1 MKDGTTHLA
10 YKAEHVV
17 EAQTHLNESGIEKR
31 IEEVAADRGYHGN
44 ETLALA
50 ESAGLRTY
58 VSEWECRGRRRWRG
72 KPEEQQRAFYH
83 NRRRVRS
90 GKGRRLNRLRTE
102 RVERTFAHVCDTG
115 GQRRQWSRGLEKVR
129 KGYLLAAA
137 GYNLGLILRKV
148 FGLVKPRGLA
158 GVWRAFLLYLDF
170 RLYPEKSVFVM
181 KRSFSPRF
189 VFALSV

>member
-1 MKDGTTHLA
+1 M
-10 YKAEHVV
+10 
-17 EAQTHLNESGIEKR
+17 
-31 IEEVAADRGYHGN
+31 
-44 ETLALA
+44 
-50 ESAGLRTY
+50 
-58 VSEWECRGRRRWRG
+58 
-72 KPEEQQRAFYH
+72 
-83 NRRRVRS
+83 
-90 GKGRRLNRLRTE
+90 
-102 RVERTFAHVCDTG
+102 ERTFAHVCNTG

-137 GYNLGLILRKV
+137 GYNLGLILRKL

>member
-50 ESAGLRTY
+50 ESMGLRTY
-58 VSEWECRGRRRWRG
+58 VSERECRGRRRWRG
-72 KPEEQQRAFYH
+72 KPEEQQRVFYK

-90 GKGRRLNRLRTE
+90 G
-102 RVERTFAHVCDTG
+102 RV
-115 GQRRQWSRGLEKVR
+115 
-129 KGYLLAAA
+129 
-137 GYNLGLILRKV
+137 
-148 FGLVKPRGLA
+148 
-158 GVWRAFLLYLDF
+158 GV
-170 RLYPEKSVFVM
+170 
-181 KRSFSPRF
+181 
-189 VFALSV
+189 